1 MAGWPADL
9 VMIASLAIVG
19 LAAII
24 IEFFVPAGGLIGLA
38 GAASIIGSIVAAYMK
53 LGAIWGTVT
62 LVVMLITVPLLI
74 SFYFKIFPRT
84 PLGKRLI
91 LSQVNRDRS
100 GQRYNGLDGEEGI
113 AATNLRPSGKAEI
126 KGEKHSVVSIGEYI
140 KGGERVRVVKVEGSR
155 IVVRRIK

>member
-9 VMIASLAIVG
+9 MMIASLAIVG

-53 LGAIWGTVT
+53 LGILWGTAT
-62 LVVMLITVPLLI
+62 LVLMLITVPLLI

-100 GQRYNGLDGEEGI
+100 GQRYNELAGEEGI